1 MASAVTTDYLSS
13 QLKVMSFDFD
23 PDNTVPVDVSWQD
36 MRDFGAVLMQLFRS
50 VGTGTV
56 VAFKILAN
64 AQSNGGGTDAEVK
77 AHAIGS
83 APDAVGD
90 YINLEALANEIIALE
105 TAGTGALRY
114 VSASVDMNVSTDECV
129 VVYVFGLPRFA
140 YGSLTADV
148 IAS

>member
-1 MASAVTTDYLSS
+1 MASAVTTDFLSS
-13 QLKVMSFDFD
+13 RLKVLVFDFD

-36 MRDFGAVLMQLFRS
+36 MRDFGAVLMTLHRS

-64 AQSNGGGTDAEVK
+64 SQSNGSGTDAEVK
-77 AHAIGS
+77 VHALGT

-90 YINLEALANEIIALE
+90 HISLECLASELQPLS
-105 TAGTGALRY
+105 TVTTGKLRY
-114 VSASVDMNVSTDECV
+114 VSANIDLATSTDECN
-129 VVYVFGLPRFA
+129 VVYVFAIPRFA
-140 YGSLTADV
+140 FGGLTSDV